1 MNRSRVVKS
10 HNHSSFDVKP
20 LGECPSCDN
29 YHEGVGVTGEQI
41 EAALLTA
48 KGVQA
53 LTLLAMLGRVDPEK
67 HAEWLGLLKQDMQI
81 AEAVDEVMGEWPD
94 ESRRSTPYE

>member
-1 MNRSRVVKS
+1 MSRSRTVKS
-10 HNHSSFDVKP
+10 HNHSTFDVKP

-29 YHEGVGVTGEQI
+29 YHERVGVTGEQI

-48 KGVQA
+48 KGIQA

-67 HAEWLGLLKQDMQI
+67 HADWLGLLEQGMQI
-81 AEAVDEVMGEWPD
+81 ADAVDEVMGEWPTD
-94 ESRRSTPYE
+94 VRRSTPHE